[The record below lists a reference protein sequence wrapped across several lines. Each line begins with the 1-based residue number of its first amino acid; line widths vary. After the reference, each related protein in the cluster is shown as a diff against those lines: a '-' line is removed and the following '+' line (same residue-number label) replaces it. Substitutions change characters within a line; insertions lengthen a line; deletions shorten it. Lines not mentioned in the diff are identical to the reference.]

1 MAADTFAFCVCAQ
14 DELDATVKAK
24 AGDGQGRDAE

>member
-1 MAADTFAFCVCAQ
+1 MAADVFAFHVCVQ

-24 AGDGQGRDAE
+24 AGDGQGDAE